1 MVGKGRPQDVALG
14 GGGDKEEEA
23 KAPFLIY
30 FCTYINVALLL
41 VDLKRFTVRQ

>member
-1 MVGKGRPQDVALG
+1 MAKGDPKMLHWAVVDI
-14 GGGDKEEEA
+14 EEEA